1 MATKL
6 GLYELLRPFFL
17 TGFTLPKKPM
27 TARFSMRVGCR
38 SKVILSLFGPDVN
51 FSIEVQAYEDGAGE
65 EYNEGEV
72 GSTYADAQPGS
83 VVLKQGSGLQT
94 VMLGDVPET
103 PGFGSTHLLYDLNT
117 DGAALVDGNSD
128 LLARL
133 ALKLAAN
140 PALRLILCCPK
151 LTYYPERFS
160 NHIGYELKDR
170 QYRLER
176 EFPLNQVAAFHP
188 IGYPESL
195 QPCPSHGVGS
205 VLGAVWGR
213 DQEAPT
219 LRTFLD

>member
-1 MATKL
+1 
-6 GLYELLRPFFL
+6 
-17 TGFTLPKKPM
+17 
-27 TARFSMRVGCR
+27 MRAGCR

-51 FSIEVQAYEDGAGE
+51 FSIEVLAYKDGAGK

-72 GSTYADAQPGS
+72 GSTYTDAQPGS

-128 LLARL
+128 LHARL

-140 PALRLILCCPK
+140 PALRLILYCPK
-151 LTYYPERFS
+151 LTDYPERFS
-160 NHIGYELKDR
+160 NPIAYELKDL

-188 IGYPESL
+188 IGYPGGYS
-195 QPCPSHGVGS
+195 PAP
-205 VLGAVWGR
+205 AMVWG
-213 DQEAPT
+213 T
-219 LRTFLD
+219 C